1 MKMFDDGDGEYSFAQ
16 LKKSF
21 VFDPRE
27 WGELNKNQEV
37 DKKMHSDPDIIIKG
51 FIESSSRVL

>member
-1 MKMFDDGDGEYSFAQ
+1 MFDDGDGEYSFAQ